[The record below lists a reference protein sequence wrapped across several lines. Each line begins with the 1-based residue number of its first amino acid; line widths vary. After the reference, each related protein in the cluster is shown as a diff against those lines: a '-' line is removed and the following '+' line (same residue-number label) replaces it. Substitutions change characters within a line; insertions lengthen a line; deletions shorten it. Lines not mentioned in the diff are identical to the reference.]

1 MTFNGDIIEAE
12 MSNLTVEG
20 AVNMSDLKINFR
32 SNQAVA
38 IVEPVGFINA
48 HTARNFEDALQ
59 RLIDGNQLNIVI
71 NCQGLSYIASAGLG
85 VIMGFID
92 LIRENNGDIRLCSL
106 NETVFNI
113 FDVLGFTQLYSIF
126 ESEDKAVQSFSG
138 QAEQ

>member
-1 MTFNGDIIEAE
+1 MTT
-12 MSNLTVEG
+12 SEG
-20 AVNMSDLKINFR
+20 AANMSDLKINFR

-59 RLIDGNQLNIVI
+59 KVIDGNQLNIVI

-92 LIRENNGDIRLCSL
+92 QIRESNGDIRMCSM

-126 ESEDKAVQSFSG
+126 DSEDKAVNSFERR
-138 QAEQ
+138 A